1 MGCVSGVPS
10 WLFHLPAS
18 APQPRST
25 KRSILRASS
34 NANSTRREDKEV
46 NPVVSQ
52 SHYFPPPSPLLY
64 LCYFLSFLCKRK
76 LKSVYNYKNKKKTKK
91 PSGFEEKLC
100 WQSLEQMDQ
109 LLYCTVWNR
118 LQCNWCQCQPTSAV
132 LGSDSQL
139 TLRREHWRWETI
151 WRQLSREKASVC

>member
-1 MGCVSGVPS
+1 MGCVSGMPS

-46 NPVVSQ
+46 NPVVSR

-76 LKSVYNYKNKKKTKK
+76 LKSVYNYKNKTKQNKKTKNPQALK
-91 PSGFEEKLC
+91 RNYADNLWSKWISFC
-100 WQSLEQMDQ
+100 IVQSETDYSAIDASANQP
-109 LLYCTVWNR
+109 LLSW
-118 LQCNWCQCQPTSAV
+118 A
-132 LGSDSQL
+132 L
-139 TLRREHWRWETI
+139 TL
-151 WRQLSREKASVC
+151 S